1 MTAKI
6 HEMSYDAPVIECSN
20 LTPTVLPDDFH
31 SSEIARAIS
40 GFKLP
45 RYREIPDIK
54 LYKDQLLAY
63 IDGVLSPLSI
73 CFDDNW
79 LSASMVNNYVKSK
92 LIPAPV
98 KKQYG
103 REQISRLLI
112 TCIFKQFLPI
122 ASIDHLFR
130 IQLKTYPLD
139 IAYDYAA
146 TEIES
151 ALRSEFT
158 CEESNLTDSATMV
171 TRESLLVRSAAS
183 AFASKAYL
191 LGYLA
196 YCGINTEYNS
206 PQVGGYY

>member
-6 HEMSYDAPVIECSN
+6 HEMSHDASRIECSS

-45 RYREIPDIK
+45 RYRDIPDIS

-63 IDGVLSPLSI
+63 IDGALSPLSI

-79 LSASMVNNYVKSK
+79 LTASMVNNYVKCK

-98 KKQYG
+98 KKQYS

-151 ALRSEFT
+151 ALHSEFISK
-158 CEESNLTDSATMV
+158 ESNITDSATMV

-196 YCGINTEYNS
+196 YCGIETE
-206 PQVGGYY
+206 

>member
-1 MTAKI
+1 MLADSKDDAMTAKI
-6 HEMSYDAPVIECSN
+6 HKMSHDVPGMECSS

-40 GFKLP
+40 SFKLP
-45 RYREIPDIK
+45 RYREIPDIS

-79 LSASMVNNYVKSK
+79 LTASMVNNYVKCK

-98 KKQYG
+98 KKQYS

-151 ALRSEFT
+151 ALHSEFT
-158 CEESNLTDSATMV
+158 SKESNSTDSVTMV

-196 YCGINTEYNS
+196 YCGIETE
-206 PQVGGYY
+206 